1 MRQRSCGAEPVARG
15 AVGKIEEIRVFA
27 IEAGGD
33 VAGLLGAFY
42 FFVESQDD
50 FLFDGLAALGVDGV
64 GDVGVEFQAA
74 VAVVV
79 AVLVF
84 LEAVFIQRGAAVVA
98 EAGAEVVFFAAAG
111 AVVGQLS
118 AWHGEEEAV
127 ISVDEFDVTND
138 EGVIEG
144 QGAEGLEAVV
154 LVVGLAKFNPDV
166 SQAHKDPI
174 SILRVVLSKK
184 GVSTK
189 DVRPSRT

>member
-1 MRQRSCGAEPVARG
+1 
-15 AVGKIEEIRVFA
+15 
-27 IEAGGD
+27 
-33 VAGLLGAFY
+33 
-42 FFVESQDD
+42 
-50 FLFDGLAALGVDGV
+50 V